1 MDHSM
6 ITIVKFIKFLVVGL
20 SGMIIDFSITFICK
34 EKLKLN
40 KYIANSLGFSVAAIS
55 NFLLNRHY
63 TFNSNNPDVST
74 EFYWFMGISIISLFI
89 YNGIVWIGINKLN
102 FNFYSSKILAI
113 FFITFWNFFAHLL
126 ITFRY

>member
-1 MDHSM
+1 MKT
-6 ITIVKFIKFLVVGL
+6 TIIKFITFLAVGL

-40 KYIANSLGFSVAAIS
+40 KYIANSLGFSIAAIS

-89 YNGIVWIGINKLN
+89 YNGIVWIGVNRMN
-102 FNFYSSKILAI
+102 VNFYFSKVMGI
-113 FFITFWNFFAHLL
+113 FVITFWNFFAHLL
-126 ITFRY
+126 ITFQSL

>member
-1 MDHSM
+1 M
-6 ITIVKFIKFLVVGL
+6 IPTIIKFIKFLVVGL

-40 KYIANSLGFSVAAIS
+40 KYIANSLGFSIAAVS

-63 TFNSNNPDVST
+63 TFNSNNTDVLT

-89 YNGIVWIGINKLN
+89 YNSIVWIGVNKMN
-102 FNFYSSKILAI
+102 INFYISKVMGI
-113 FFITFWNFFAHLL
+113 FIITFWNFFAHLL
-126 ITFRY
+126 ITFQSS

>member
-1 MDHSM
+1 M
-6 ITIVKFIKFLVVGL
+6 ITIIIKFIKFLAVGL

-63 TFNSNNPDVST
+63 TFNSNNPDVLT

-89 YNGIVWIGINKLN
+89 YNSIVWIGINKMN
-102 FNFYSSKILAI
+102 INFYISKVMGI
-113 FFITFWNFFAHLL
+113 FIITFWNFFAHLL
-126 ITFRY
+126 ITFQSS

>member
-1 MDHSM
+1 MKT
-6 ITIVKFIKFLVVGL
+6 TIIKFITFLVVGL
-20 SGMIIDFSITFICK
+20 SGMIIDFSVTFICK

-40 KYIANSLGFSVAAIS
+40 IYIANSLGFSVAAVS

-89 YNGIVWIGINKLN
+89 YNGIVWIGVNKMN
-102 FNFYSSKILAI
+102 INFYLSKVMGI
-113 FFITFWNFFAHLL
+113 FVITFWNFFAHLL
-126 ITFRY
+126 ITFQH

>member
-1 MDHSM
+1 M
-6 ITIVKFIKFLVVGL
+6 IIKFLKFLVVGL

-40 KYIANSLGFSVAAIS
+40 KYVANSLGFSIAAVS
-55 NFLLNRHY
+55 NFYWNKQW
-63 TFNSNNPDVST
+63 TFDSSNSDFST

-89 YNGIVWIGINKLN
+89 YNSIVWIGINRMN
-102 FNFYSSKILAI
+102 INFYISKIIGI

-126 ITFRY
+126 ITFQTS

>member
-1 MDHSM
+1 MKT
-6 ITIVKFIKFLVVGL
+6 TIIKFITFLVVGL
-20 SGMIIDFSITFICK
+20 SGMIIDFSVTFICK

-40 KYIANSLGFSVAAIS
+40 IYIANSLGFSVAAVS

-89 YNGIVWIGINKLN
+89 YNGIVWIGVNKMN
-102 FNFYSSKILAI
+102 INFYLSKVMGI
-113 FFITFWNFFAHLL
+113 FVITFWNFFAHLL
-126 ITFRY
+126 ITFQTP

>member
-1 MDHSM
+1 M
-6 ITIVKFIKFLVVGL
+6 ITTIIKFIRFLAVGL

-74 EFYWFMGISIISLFI
+74 EFYWFMGISIVSLLI
-89 YNGIVWIGINKLN
+89 YNIMVWTGINKMN
-102 FNFYSSKILAI
+102 INFYLSKIMGI
-113 FFITFWNFFAHLL
+113 FVITFWNFFAHLL
-126 ITFRY
+126 ITFS